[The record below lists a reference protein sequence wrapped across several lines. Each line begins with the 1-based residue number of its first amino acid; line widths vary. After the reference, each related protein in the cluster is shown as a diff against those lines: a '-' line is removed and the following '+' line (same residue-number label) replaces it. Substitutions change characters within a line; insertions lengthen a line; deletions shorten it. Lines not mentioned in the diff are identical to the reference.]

1 MKNILSISLLVAG
14 VLFVCSCH
22 PEEPFHKGSA
32 FPRTSDAITLAS
44 AGEAKGVN
52 MGVGISYQTFMNTA
66 TYADVASKEFKN
78 VTFGYHMKHGAIV
91 GDDGNLNFG
100 VTDGL
105 VAAVQAKG
113 LGIYGHTL
121 VWHHNNNGNYLR
133 GIAGGGGQ
141 QEFTNIISNGDFETD
156 ASGWSI
162 WNGDKTQSL
171 HCTNLAYVYQGNGC
185 MQFVNASDNPGGQW
199 KGQINKQFDIPVVE
213 GHVYQVTFFIR
224 CLSGSGSGRCSTSGT
239 AHYQGDFDVSA
250 DYKKITW
257 EFTAAGGETGLCFDM
272 GARANTYFVDN
283 VKVID
288 TQEEFEDPNAPVEL
302 IPNGSFEKDATGWT
316 ILNGDKTQSLYC
328 TDVAFVYKGKGSMQ
342 FVNATDNPGSQWK
355 GQIKTSFNGPIIA
368 GDTYQLSFYIRCAT
382 GTGSGRCS
390 TTGNAQY
397 QGDFEVTTEYRKI
410 TWEIV
415 GKAGEDGLCFDMGAR
430 ANTYYIDEIKLVN
443 QTDPSNGTIIN
454 NEIPNGTFE
463 VDAGGWAIFNGD
475 KTQNLFCADPA
486 YIYEGNGSLQFVNA
500 TDNPGSQW
508 KGQINTPFV
517 SSTLTEGED
526 YILSFYI
533 RCKNGSGS
541 GRCST
546 TGSAHYQGDFD
557 VSTDYKKI
565 SWEFSA
571 DGGETGLCFDLG
583 AKANTY
589 YIDNVVLKL
598 KSLDQGDDGEI
609 GEDVIESLDA
619 ALNEWITSM
628 VTKYKGVVAAWD
640 VVNEPM
646 ADGNSGVRSS
656 VTDDQASEGDI
667 FYWQDY
673 LGRDYAVK
681 AFEYAHAANP
691 DALLFINDYNLEYNP
706 VKLDSLLAFVQEV
719 QAKLDANGNGA
730 RIHGI
735 GTQMHTS
742 YMAYAGIA
750 PMFEKLA
757 ATGLLIKVSELE
769 VKLNTGKNTGYV
781 LTEHDKDFQG
791 AMYEYIMDCYLKYV
805 PQEQRYGFTIWG
817 INDGESWVNE
827 PQKGLYYYPLLWD
840 DEFKKK
846 PAYYALMKA
855 LGAEPEI
862 PNIE

>member
-1 MKNILSISLLVAG
+1 
-14 VLFVCSCH
+14 
-22 PEEPFHKGSA
+22 
-32 FPRTSDAITLAS
+32 
-44 AGEAKGVN
+44 
-52 MGVGISYQTFMNTA
+52 
-66 TYADVASKEFKN
+66 
-78 VTFGYHMKHGAIV
+78 
-91 GDDGNLNFG
+91 
-100 VTDGL
+100 
-105 VAAVQAKG
+105 
-113 LGIYGHTL
+113 
-121 VWHHNNNGNYLR
+121 
-133 GIAGGGGQ
+133 
-141 QEFTNIISNGDFETD
+141 
-156 ASGWSI
+156 
-162 WNGDKTQSL
+162 
-171 HCTNLAYVYQGNGC
+171 
-185 MQFVNASDNPGGQW
+185 
-199 KGQINKQFDIPVVE
+199 
-213 GHVYQVTFFIR
+213 
-224 CLSGSGSGRCSTSGT
+224 
-239 AHYQGDFDVSA
+239 
-250 DYKKITW
+250 
-257 EFTAAGGETGLCFDM
+257 
-272 GARANTYFVDN
+272 
-283 VKVID
+283 
-288 TQEEFEDPNAPVEL
+288 
-302 IPNGSFEKDATGWT
+302 
-316 ILNGDKTQSLYC
+316 
-328 TDVAFVYKGKGSMQ
+328 MQ

-646 ADGNSGVRSS
+646 ADGNSGVRTS

-855 LGAEPEI
+855 LGAEPEN
-862 PNIE
+862 PSIE